1 MLSLSTAIIVVV
13 LVLSQY
19 VKKNNNLYITCEK
32 KVNCDYIKKSLN
44 FKSDNKK
51 NNKEAFKLVS

>member
-1 MLSLSTAIIVVV
+1 MR
-13 LVLSQY
+13 
-19 VKKNNNLYITCEK
+19 K

-51 NNKEAFKLVS
+51 NNNKAFKLVS